1 MDVKSDLK
9 VGVHKYLS
17 IYVSILG
24 NFRSRHEITGPNN
37 QDWGS
42 SIWNFEFYLYKPRN
56 SNLYVCDLQRQ
67 SIKMPA
73 K

>member
-1 MDVKSDLK
+1 MDVKSNLK
-9 VGVHKYLS
+9 VGGVHKYLS
-17 IYVSILG
+17 IFISILG
-24 NFRSRHEITGPNN
+24 NFRARHEISGPN

-42 SIWNFEFYLYKPRN
+42 SIWKFEFHVLKSRN